1 MSKSQNKIPA
11 TVQHATNKLERKEGE
26 PLRRHPV
33 LSGHS
38 ITVCLE
44 HEELEEGCTVCYPP
58 VLDKFTERLN
68 DFNIRLNKVE
78 VEMGMWGGKKII
90 PINE

>member
-1 MSKSQNKIPA
+1 
-11 TVQHATNKLERKEGE
+11 
-26 PLRRHPV
+26 
-33 LSGHS
+33 
-38 ITVCLE
+38 
-44 HEELEEGCTVCYPP
+44 